1 MSYKLYTIR
10 DHSGQD
16 HHQWENRSLDDELA
30 MCDARTLADIFE
42 QHLPKDGLIL
52 EAGCGLG
59 TWVKWLNDH
68 GRSAIGLDR
77 YPDIVRR
84 ARELGVDVRQGDI
97 TNLRE
102 FASASLAAYVSLGV
116 IEHFEEGP
124 APAIR
129 EALRVLR
136 AGGIAIFT
144 TPADTVVRTLIVH
157 PLRSAVLAA
166 LRVSGR
172 KTFFGEYRFSR
183 QELEDHV
190 RNGGFEILRTDIDE
204 MKAGAGRHIG
214 LFADFPLL
222 RASSGH
228 FRLNGPG
235 RLILRLLEWTLPR
248 SAYSSAYCVV
258 ARKPA

>member
-30 MCDARTLADIFE
+30 MCDARTLADLFE
-42 QHLPKDGLIL
+42 AHLPRDGLIL

-84 ARELGVDVRQGDI
+84 ARELGVDVRHGDI
-97 TNLRE
+97 TDLRE
-102 FASASLAAYVSLGV
+102 FAAGSLAAYVSLGV
-116 IEHFEEGP
+116 IEHFEDGP

-136 AGGIAIFT
+136 TGGIAIFT
-144 TPADTVVRTLIVH
+144 TPADTVLRTLIVH
-157 PLRSAVLAA
+157 PLRSAILAA
-166 LRVSGR
+166 WRASGR
-172 KTFFGEYRFSR
+172 KTFFGEYRFTR
-183 QELEDHV
+183 DELIDHV
-190 RNGGFEILRTDIDE
+190 RGGGFEIVRTDIDE
-204 MKAGAGRHIG
+204 LKVGTGRHIG
-214 LFADFPLL
+214 LFADFPVL
-222 RASSGH
+222 RAANGH

-235 RLILRLLEWTLPR
+235 RWILRLLEWTLPR
-248 SAYSSAYCVV
+248 SAYASAYCVV

>member
-42 QHLPKDGLIL
+42 EHLPRDGLIL

-102 FASASLAAYVSLGV
+102 FESGSLAAYVSLGV
-116 IEHFEEGP
+116 IEHFEDGP

-136 AGGIAIFT
+136 TGGIAIFT
-144 TPADTVVRTLIVH
+144 TPADTAVRTLIVH
-157 PLRSAVLAA
+157 PLRSAILAA
-166 LRVSGR
+166 LRASGR
-172 KTFFGEYRFSR
+172 RTFFGEYRFTR
-183 QELEDHV
+183 EELMDHI
-190 RNGGFEILRTDIDE
+190 RSGGFEILRTDIDE

-214 LFADFPLL
+214 LFADFPVL

-228 FRLNGPG
+228 FRLNGLG